1 MKSTL
6 VVLGL
11 LISFASA
18 TFAQTPSAG
27 NVPALEPNAAVIPEI
42 TIGTAVPSGRDFVIT
57 LDERSID
64 LAYPV
69 WTRPL
74 SGAWATIVTKEQFRS
89 VVRDVVRRELAAT
102 FPDGF
107 PPDAAASNTELKLEL
122 SKPPEINISIGC

>member
-6 VVLGL
+6 VALAL
-11 LISFASA
+11 LVTSA
-18 TFAQTPSAG
+18 TFAQTPSASAE
-27 NVPALEPNAAVIPEI
+27 VPTLANLEI
-42 TIGTAVPSGRDFVIT
+42 TIGTAVPSGHDFVIT

-64 LAYPV
+64 RAYPV

-74 SGAWATIVTKEQFRS
+74 SGGWTTIVTKEQFRS
-89 VVRDVVRRELAAT
+89 VVRDVVRRKLAAM

-107 PPDAAASNTELKLEL
+107 PPEASRDEMEIKL